1 MTMLTRSCK
10 SRSRISFYHE
20 TQRLPTYDIDTT
32 TENVSRNQ
40 NTLFKILELL
50 VALDTLLLV
59 QTRVNRD
66 TWERALGQKLVQGYR
81 TLH

>member
-10 SRSRISFYHE
+10 SRSRISLYHE

-40 NTLFKILELL
+40 NTLFEILELL

-59 QTRVNRD
+59 QTRVDRD